1 MKRFTLIL
9 LLGLSALCYAA
20 GTATA
25 AAMPSETVPVL
36 KKKTETVVFQTTI
49 HCKNCV
55 KKINDNIAFEKGV
68 KDLKVDL
75 EKKQVSITYDP
86 SKTSVEKLAAAIAR
100 LGYKAEKL

>member
-36 KKKTETVVFQTTI
+36 K
-49 HCKNCV
+49 
-55 KKINDNIAFEKGV
+55 NDNIAFEKGV

-75 EKKQVSITYDP
+75 EKKLVSITYDP